1 MPCYHLLVLQAMT
14 LRLTPKLKSDSSEQF
29 AVVSRSTP
37 SLATPI
43 QTDSPV
49 ASRTRSKDLQKE
61 TDCSGGHSDHLLSD
75 SKPTSTPT
83 YSQVLQLPES
93 SQLVL

>member
-1 MPCYHLLVLQAMT
+1 MPCYHPLVLQAMT

-29 AVVSRSTP
+29 AVVSHSTP

-49 ASRTRSKDLQKE
+49 ASRTRSKDLQN
-61 TDCSGGHSDHLLSD
+61 
-75 SKPTSTPT
+75 
-83 YSQVLQLPES
+83 VLVVTVTIYYPIP
-93 SQLVL
+93 SQLVLQPILKCSNCLRVAN